1 MHKTRKSNNN
11 WAKKSDCMG
20 KKETLLDQQKK
31 YVTLHKVTAI
41 TKINTRTFL
50 IIASGSSSLYVKI
63 TSFGISQFFPTH
75 IFQHLK

>member
-31 YVTLHKVTAI
+31 ICNSAQSDSDHE
-41 TKINTRTFL
+41 N
-50 IIASGSSSLYVKI
+50 
-63 TSFGISQFFPTH
+63 
-75 IFQHLK
+75 